1 MSEDDRRRGPRLL
14 PEPKEAI
21 VDGDTMRMPN
31 APLVP
36 PPPDSSP
43 QSVGPQSVKEA
54 YASIPPPPPSL
65 GRGFS
70 LPPPPPAPK
79 AWQYQRD
86 RVTRFL
92 DHLGEVAILS
102 GRTFKAIFRRPLE
115 LKATLLQ
122 LESLGVRSMGIV
134 AVTSLFI
141 GMVMTIQF
149 AFGLR
154 RFGGL
159 EYIPRVVVLSFCR
172 ELAPTLT
179 AVIVGG
185 RIGSGMAAEVGAMN
199 VTEQVDAIRALGA
212 DPAKKLVLPR
222 VLAAIIVMPLL
233 SIYALALGV
242 VGAIFICSAQFDI
255 SPTFFIN
262 SSLEA
267 TRISDFISGL
277 AKTPFFGYLIAIVG
291 CHFGLRTT
299 GGTEGVGLST
309 TRTVVAVSIA
319 ILIADFFLT
328 KLLILFLS
336 T

>member
-1 MSEDDRRRGPRLL
+1 MSAEPPSGRL
-14 PEPKEAI
+14 PGYE
-21 VDGDTMRMPN
+21 
-31 APLVP
+31 
-36 PPPDSSP
+36 
-43 QSVGPQSVKEA
+43 
-54 YASIPPPPPSL
+54 SIPPPPPSM
-65 GRGFS
+65 GRLS
-70 LPPPPPAPK
+70 LPVPPPEPSFFEA
-79 AWQYQRD
+79 YIGR
-86 RVTRFL
+86 TSRFVEQ
-92 DHLGEVAILS
+92 LGEVASLS
-102 GRTFKAIFRRPLE
+102 IRTARSTFRRPLE
-115 LKATLLQ
+115 LKATVQQ

-134 AVTSLFI
+134 AVTSVFI

-233 SIYALALGV
+233 SMYALTLGV
-242 VGAIFICSAQFDI
+242 AGAIFICSAQFDI
-255 SPTFFIN
+255 APNLFIN

-267 TRISDFISGL
+267 TRISDLIAGL
-277 AKTPFFGYLIAIVG
+277 AKTPFFGYLIAIIG
-291 CHFGLRTT
+291 CHFGLRTK

-319 ILIADFFLT
+319 ILVADFLLT
-328 KLLILFLS
+328 KILMVFQ
-336 T
+336 TA